1 MKILIT
7 GFGPF
12 DRFLFNPSEV
22 IAKALAEENEDVRS
36 VTLPVVFGE
45 GRKDLLSALKEHE
58 PDVVISLGLN
68 GNISYIA
75 LEEIALNISSTEVP
89 DNSGK
94 LVIDEPVSEGNEL
107 ALRSSLPI
115 RMIMEDL
122 RKNGIPARLS
132 YSAGTYLCNEVF
144 YTLMEWCLSNDKIG
158 GFVHI
163 PMATEMIA
171 KDPGSY
177 SMPHM
182 SLDMMKRAGN
192 IILEDSRIRL

>member
-1 MKILIT
+1 VKILVT

-22 IAKALAEENEDVRS
+22 VAKALEEENHDVIS
-36 VTLPVVFGE
+36 LILPVIFGQS
-45 GRKDLLSALKEHE
+45 RKVLLSSLEEHD
-58 PDVVISLGLN
+58 PDIVISLGLN
-68 GNISYIA
+68 GTISHIA

-94 LVIDEPVSEGNEL
+94 LVIDEPISDGNEL
-107 ALRSSLPI
+107 ALRSSLPL
-115 RMIMEDL
+115 RNIMEDL

-132 YSAGTYLCNEVF
+132 YTAGTYLCNEVF
-144 YTLMEWCLSNDKIG
+144 YTLMEWCLSHDKIG

-171 KDPGSY
+171 DDPRSY

-182 SLDMMKRAGN
+182 SLDMIKKAGR
-192 IILEDSRIRL
+192 IILADSRIR